1 MYDNIVQRILHN
13 SAEIAVNIIKEHA
26 WEVLSTKR
34 SSSGLLCNMI
44 YIYAYIFSRN
54 MRRNFSAQ
62 TEFAEGISLHKR
74 KQQEEEFAGRE
85 AQKKKCARGTKK
97 ENIIACVT
105 SSALPHSACTPPA
118 HNKKKLA
125 FMDAL

>member
-13 SAEIAVNIIKEHA
+13 SAEIAVNITKEHA

-44 YIYAYIFSRN
+44 YIYVYIYSRN

-74 KQQEEEFAGRE
+74 KLQKEKFAGRE
-85 AQKKKCARGTKK
+85 ARKKKCAREKK
-97 ENIIACVT
+97 R
-105 SSALPHSACTPPA
+105 
-118 HNKKKLA
+118 KKL
-125 FMDAL
+125 

>member
-13 SAEIAVNIIKEHA
+13 SAEIAVNITKDA

-44 YIYAYIFSRN
+44 YIYVYIYSRN

-74 KQQEEEFAGRE
+74 KLQEEEFAGRE
-85 AQKKKCARGTKK
+85 AQKKKCARGKK
-97 ENIIACVT
+97 RKT
-105 SSALPHSACTPPA
+105 L
-118 HNKKKLA
+118 
-125 FMDAL
+125 